1 MLVRNYI
8 QTEEI
13 LFEAVDEQGNLSPYT
28 LHISERSNSN
38 SITIEITRY
47 SLEYSN
53 CCYKK
58 PSMGSLAMNI
68 YYALLHL
75 RADVAN
81 PTFLDYC
88 TVIDKILDDTQN
100 QEEK

>member
-8 QTEEI
+8 QTAEI
-13 LFEAVDEQGNLSPYT
+13 LFKAVDAQGNLSPYT

-53 CCYKK
+53 WCYKK
-58 PSMGSLAMNI
+58 PSLGSLAMYI
-68 YYALLHL
+68 YYALLDL
-75 RADVAN
+75 RADVAH

-88 TVIDKILDDTQN
+88 TVIDKIVDDTQN
-100 QEEK
+100 SEEE